1 ARESYLRGVEIK
13 RGENERAIAE
23 HSQKMGWLLLKTW
36 IWMLVSIVL
45 FLSATSGILWYQGEL
60 IAERQATLQLG
71 REGRQAKADP
81 VREEIGA
88 PLRADLRPN
97 PTVWG

>member
-1 ARESYLRGVEIK
+1 MSA
-13 RGENERAIAE
+13 AIAE

-60 IAERQATLQLG
+60 IAERQA
-71 REGRQAKADP
+71 
-81 VREEIGA
+81 
-88 PLRADLRPN
+88 
-97 PTVWG
+97 

>member
-88 PLRADLRPN
+88 PLRADLRP
-97 PTVWG
+97 

>member
-60 IAERQATLQLG
+60 IAERQATLQAWQ
-71 REGRQAKADP
+71 R
-81 VREEIGA
+81 
-88 PLRADLRPN
+88 RAAS
-97 PTVWG
+97 

>member
-1 ARESYLRGVEIK
+1 MSA
-13 RGENERAIAE
+13 AIAE

-60 IAERQATLQLG
+60 IAERQATLQALAEKG
-71 REGRQAKADP
+71 GKLKLTQC
-81 VREEIGA
+81 G
-88 PLRADLRPN
+88 
-97 PTVWG
+97 

>member
-1 ARESYLRGVEIK
+1 AGQRYREASDRRIHEARESYLRGVEIK

-60 IAERQATLQLG
+60 IAERQA
-71 REGRQAKADP
+71 
-81 VREEIGA
+81 
-88 PLRADLRPN
+88 
-97 PTVWG
+97 